1 MRYLVDRGTGTIVPL
16 NGDLVI
22 VDTAVLEL
30 YDTVAILEI
39 AGKLKL
45 LDKAIIGTRYELP
58 IDLTNDFIAS
68 ELNDYAYNFQFS
80 VDNDDNYFYCLNN
93 PDTWPLI
100 RDAIIEDNAL
110 WNEYADTWS
119 NAIHTVATDHRY
131 RNGVAE

>member
-39 AGKLKL
+39 ANKLKL

-58 IDLTNDFIAS
+58 IDLTNDVIAS
-68 ELNDYAYNFQFS
+68 ELNDYAYNDERS
-80 VDNDDNYFYCLNN
+80 ADNDDNYFYCLSN
-93 PDTWPLI
+93 PDTWSLI
-100 RDAIIEDNAL
+100 RDHIIEDNAL

-119 NAIHTVATDHRY
+119 NAIHTVASDHRY
-131 RNGVAE
+131 RNEVAE

>member
-22 VDTAVLEL
+22 VDSAVLEL

-39 AGKLKL
+39 ANKLKL
-45 LDKAIIGTRYELP
+45 LDKAIIGTSYELP
-58 IDLTNDFIAS
+58 INLTNDVIAS

-80 VDNDDNYFYCLNN
+80 VDNDDNYFYCLAN

-131 RNGVAE
+131 RNEVAE

>member
-58 IDLTNDFIAS
+58 IDLTNDVIAS

-131 RNGVAE
+131 RNEVAE

>member
-1 MRYLVDRGTGTIVPL
+1 MRYLVDRGTGSIVPL

-22 VDTAVLEL
+22 VDVEHDEFDSENIL
-30 YDTVAILEI
+30 YRAD
-39 AGKLKL
+39 KLKL
-45 LDKAIIGTRYELP
+45 LDKAIVGTRYELP
-58 IDLTNDFIAS
+58 IDLTNDIIAS

>member
-39 AGKLKL
+39 ANKLKL

-58 IDLTNDFIAS
+58 IDLTND
-68 ELNDYAYNFQFS
+68 
-80 VDNDDNYFYCLNN
+80 V
-93 PDTWPLI
+93 
-100 RDAIIEDNAL
+100 
-110 WNEYADTWS
+110 
-119 NAIHTVATDHRY
+119 
-131 RNGVAE
+131 